1 MPADPAA
8 ADPAAPDPPL
18 PDAVLEQAAEWLLRL
33 HDDDST
39 GTRDACAQWCA
50 AHPDHARTWQRA
62 QRLQALVAQV
72 PSGWALPVLG
82 RSHGDAGSR
91 RAAVKRIGLWLTLVP
106 VGWAG
111 WQLAVPAA
119 AGQRERTAVGQRR
132 QRLLADGSTVHMDT
146 DTRLQVQFTP
156 LQRQLQLVRG
166 QILVDTAPDRQLP
179 ARPFQ
184 VLTAHGQ
191 IRALGTRFN
200 VRLDDQRTHL
210 SLYAGSLEIHAGTSD
225 AWRLHAGEQA
235 WFDAADGHAVAALD
249 DSASAWVNGMFV
261 ADARPLGEVVA
272 ELARHRRGVLR
283 CDPQVALLPV
293 SGAFPLDDSE
303 RSLALLEATYPVR
316 VQRSP
321 GSWWVLVTAR

>member
-8 ADPAAPDPPL
+8 ADPALSAV
-18 PDAVLEQAAEWLLRL
+18 VLEQAAEWLLRL

-39 GTRDACAQWCA
+39 RTRAACAQWCA
-50 AHPDHARTWQRA
+50 EHPDHARAWQRA

-82 RSHGDAGSR
+82 RSRGGGGR
-91 RAAVKRIGLWLTLVP
+91 RAAIKRIGLWLTLVP
-106 VGWAG
+106 AGWAG
-111 WQLAVPAA
+111 WQLAAPGAP
-119 AGQRERTAVGQRR
+119 GQRERTAVGQRR
-132 QRLLADGSTVHMDT
+132 LRILPDGSTVHLDT
-146 DTRLQVQFTP
+146 DTQLQVQFDP

-166 QILVDTAPDRQLP
+166 QILVETAPDRQSP

-184 VLTAHGQ
+184 VVTAHGQ

-200 VRLDDQRTHL
+200 VRFDDQRTQL
-210 SLYAGSLEIHAGTSD
+210 SLYAGSLEIRAGGSD
-225 AWRLHAGEQA
+225 AWRLHVGEQA
-235 WFDAADGHAVAALD
+235 WFDAAGGHAVAALD
-249 DSASAWVNGMFV
+249 DSASAWVEGMLV
-261 ADARPLGEVVA
+261 ADAQPLGEVVA

-293 SGAFPLDDSE
+293 SGAFPLDDSD

-321 GSWWVLVTAR
+321 GGWWVLVAAR

>member
-8 ADPAAPDPPL
+8 ADSALPA
-18 PDAVLEQAAEWLLRL
+18 AVLEQAAEWLLRL

-39 GTRDACAQWCA
+39 RTRAACAQWCA
-50 AHPDHARTWQRA
+50 EHPDHARAWQRA

-82 RSHGDAGSR
+82 RSRGGAGSR
-91 RAAVKRIGLWLTLVP
+91 RAAIKRIGLWLTLVP
-106 VGWAG
+106 AGWAG
-111 WQLAVPAA
+111 WQLAVPGAP
-119 AGQRERTAVGQRR
+119 GQRERTAVGQRR
-132 QRLLADGSTVHMDT
+132 LRILPDGSTVHLDT
-146 DTRLQVQFTP
+146 DTQLQVQFDP
-156 LQRQLQLVRG
+156 LQRQVQLVRG
-166 QILVDTAPDRQLP
+166 QILVETAPDRQSP

-184 VLTAHGQ
+184 VVTAHGQ

-200 VRLDDQRTHL
+200 VRLDDQRTQL
-210 SLYAGSLEIHAGTSD
+210 SLYAGSLEIRAGGSD
-225 AWRLHAGEQA
+225 AWRLHVGEQA
-235 WFDAADGHAVAALD
+235 WFDAAGGHAVAALD
-249 DSASAWVNGMFV
+249 DSASAWVEGMLV

-293 SGAFPLDDSE
+293 SGAFPLDDSD

-321 GSWWVLVTAR
+321 GGWWVLVAAR